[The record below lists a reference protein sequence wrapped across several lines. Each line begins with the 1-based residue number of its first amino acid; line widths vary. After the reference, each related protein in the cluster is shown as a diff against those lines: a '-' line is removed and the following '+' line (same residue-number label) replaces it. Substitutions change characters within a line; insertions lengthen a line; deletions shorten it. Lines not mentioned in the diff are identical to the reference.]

1 MEAVGVRT
9 AVEELIGADLS
20 VADHAEIAVASRAV
34 ARLQAFVDHA
44 KVQIARRGR
53 QLAEAGDT
61 SSAHALIDEARCTG
75 TMRRRRTGATRC
87 APPSPSSKRRSLPV
101 R

>member
-1 MEAVGVRT
+1 MEAVGVRA
-9 AVEELIGADLS
+9 AVEELIGTDLS
-20 VADHAEIAVASRAV
+20 VADHAEIAVASKAV

-61 SSAHALIDEARCTG
+61 SSAHALIDEARCT
-75 TMRRRRTGATRC
+75 
-87 APPSPSSKRRSLPV
+87 
-101 R
+101 